1 MFLNLIFFL
10 IFLPILHLFLI
21 IEEVVNEVE
30 GKVEK
35 SIRFSSNPNSNSN
48 TNLSLVT
55 DVEMNLKNE
64 VLSVHSIEQEPEW
77 DEDRGGSVSE
87 SEYKKYVKDADIED
101 YLRGTYVHP
110 NFHYIL

>member
-1 MFLNLIFFL
+1 M
-10 IFLPILHLFLI
+10 LI

-35 SIRFSSNPNSNSN
+35 SIRFSSNPNSNLNLNSNLNTNLN

-55 DVEMNLKNE
+55 DVEMNFRNE
-64 VLSVHSIEQEPEW
+64 VLSVQANEQEPEW

-110 NFHYIL
+110 NYYYIL